1 MERGESPSTR
11 RIGALSVMAAAIAD
25 AENLLDVLGLIA
37 DETCRALGA
46 DEVAISRYEAEA
58 DLLRVLAVS
67 GDMAPGQERYP
78 TAEIYPAAEIPTI
91 LARLRRG
98 EGYVASVNSLGLDA
112 GERESLRLSG
122 KESHVGV
129 PIVVS
134 GTLWGELWAGTAPGT
149 TRFGIGDVDLVRAV
163 AGYVAIGVSRIALL
177 ERLEALAHRDSLT
190 GLFNHR
196 KYHQAL
202 DLMIGP
208 DRSPFAVITI
218 DLDGFKAVNDRSG
231 HAAGD
236 RVLQEVA
243 SAVLASCRE
252 SDHGYRVGGDEL
264 AVILPLAHLAGAT
277 AAATRLSASIAE
289 ASLGITVSCG
299 VAAWPDD
306 GRGKDELLTRADMR
320 LYEAKRR
327 RDPRNGDEAGSPLR
341 EVALGA

>member
-1 MERGESPSTR
+1 MKAGAAPSTR

-25 AENLLDVLGLIA
+25 ADNLLEVLGLIA
-37 DETCRALGA
+37 DETRRGLGA
-46 DEVAISRYEAEA
+46 DEVAISRYEPEA

-67 GDMAPGQERYP
+67 GDMEPGQERYP
-78 TAEIYPAAEIPTI
+78 TAEVYPAAEIPTI

-98 EGYVASVNSLGLDA
+98 EGYVAAVDSPVLDP

-129 PIVVS
+129 PIVVG
-134 GTLWGELWAGTAPGT
+134 GTLWGELWAGTAHGT
-149 TRFGIGDVDLVRAV
+149 PRFGDDDVDLVRAV
-163 AGYVAIGVSRIALL
+163 AGYVAIGVSRMALL

-202 DLMIGP
+202 DRMIAP
-208 DRSPFAVITI
+208 DRSPFAVMTI

-236 RVLQEVA
+236 RVLQAVA
-243 SAVLASCRE
+243 SAVLASCRG
-252 SDHGYRVGGDEL
+252 SDHAYRVGGDEL
-264 AVILPLAHLAGAT
+264 AVILPLAHLAAAT
-277 AAATRLSASIAE
+277 AAATRLSAAIAE
-289 ASLGITVSCG
+289 ANLGISVSCG

-320 LYEAKRR
+320 LYDAKHRR
-327 RDPRNGDEAGSPLR
+327 EPSSGDAADAPLR
-341 EVALGA
+341 QVALDA